1 MEEIRTF
8 ALMLV
13 FCAAAGL
20 VYYLLLPSG
29 RVSETAKGVLGA
41 VLLFCVLTPLFSFVN
56 IEMPAFPE
64 VQTENYAENGDLLL
78 AGAER
83 AVRQTVESVVR
94 QFTALPCET
103 EIRMH
108 ITEDYGIE
116 IEQVRLIFSA
126 EPEDGETLR
135 QALTQA
141 LGAAPEVVI
150 READ

>member
-1 MEEIRTF
+1 MDEIRTF

-29 RVSETAKGVLGA
+29 KVSETAKGVLSA
-41 VLLFCVLTPLFSFVN
+41 VLLLCVLAPLFSFMH
-56 IEMPAFPE
+56 IELPAFPE
-64 VQTENYAENGDLLL
+64 ARTENYAENGDILL
-78 AGAER
+78 AAAER
-83 AVRQTVESVVR
+83 AVRQTAESVVR
-94 QFTALPCET
+94 QFTALPYET

-126 EPEDGETLR
+126 EPEDVGTLR
-135 QALTQA
+135 QALTEA
-141 LGAAPEVVI
+141 LGTAPEVVI